1 MKIERTGPAGAAA
14 PGAKRA
20 ERGRAGASFAD
31 TLKQVEAGAAAGA
44 TASLASVSA
53 IVAVQEVDPDAENS
67 AAARRRGEEM
77 LDRLDELRL
86 GLIEGRLAPDR
97 IEALVKL
104 VAERREKVHDP
115 RLQSILD
122 DIDLRA
128 RVELAKLGRTP

>member
-14 PGAKRA
+14 PGARRV
-20 ERGRAGASFAD
+20 ERGRAGTSFAE
-31 TLKQVEAGAAAGA
+31 TLKQVEESAAAGVA
-44 TASLASVSA
+44 TAVAPVAA
-53 IVAVQEVDPDAENS
+53 IVAVQEVDPDAQNS

-86 GLIEGRLAPDR
+86 GLIEGRLAPER

-104 VAERREKVHDP
+104 VAERRETAGDP
-115 RLQSILD
+115 RLQAILD

-128 RVELAKLGRTP
+128 RVELAKLGRLP